1 MQRSGGLSS
10 ASFTRRVI
18 SGAIA
23 DARMMATIL
32 KVVVR
37 ITQAFKHEKLALH
50 TCQILKTCSVEA
62 RDESSST
69 SSECK
74 EAIAVVCFNWFI
86 EVMLDRINEVKRSKN
101 GFLFEAGRF
110 LTGRWRWC
118 GLASDASWEDRVGVR
133 KPRVCGCPASE
144 GSLGRFDASSRMRM
158 YDVEAGRY
166 HVTHPM
172 FFLWNR
178 FGCLATIFLLIA
190 IQFNFWF
197 WLFHNQVLTNFL
209 LQKVRSHYL
218 FRIFGRAS
226 RAFDTYLSVGL
237 VCSMSL
243 RSSKMP
249 IPIHV
254 SCIMMPSPCTRS

>member
-1 MQRSGGLSS
+1 M
-10 ASFTRRVI
+10 F
-18 SGAIA
+18 
-23 DARMMATIL
+23 
-32 KVVVR
+32 
-37 ITQAFKHEKLALH
+37 
-50 TCQILKTCSVEA
+50 
-62 RDESSST
+62 
-69 SSECK
+69 
-74 EAIAVVCFNWFI
+74 
-86 EVMLDRINEVKRSKN
+86 DRINEAKRSKN

-118 GLASDASWEDRVGVR
+118 WLASDASWEDRVGVR

-172 FFLWNR
+172 FFLWNG

-197 WLFHNQVLTNFL
+197 WLFHNQVLTSFL

-254 SCIMMPSPCTRS
+254 SCIFLHYDALSMHKIIDWLLVIFKGILFMLNFSEDWSYPIKVDWDFLSESPFQVYQCYSS